1 MAPVFML
8 FPEPSRLKRPTPPPA
23 MIDLENF
30 EGPTF
35 VPAPELE
42 TWLRS
47 TFIDEGAPL
56 RNDDHFHLRF
66 AHIGVLWT
74 SIEN

>member
-1 MAPVFML
+1 
-8 FPEPSRLKRPTPPPA
+8 